1 MKALYQSS
9 AILGVI
15 CSLITCASFYYCKSS
30 IKPPLSN
37 KPPSPLKGR
46 KLRAP
51 LPPPISLS
59 SLPSPPPFYSL
70 LVMNDILY

>member
-1 MKALYQSS
+1 MKALYQIS

-15 CSLITCASFYYCKSS
+15 CPLITCASFYYCKSS

-46 KLRAP
+46 TLRAP
-51 LPPPISLS
+51 PPPISLS